1 MTEHKMTGKL
11 SEADILAY
19 MRLSRTEKLEPV
31 PIRIDDL
38 LEQAEAP
45 L

>member
-1 MTEHKMTGKL
+1 MTEHKMTGQL
-11 SEADILAY
+11 FEADILAY
-19 MRLSRTEKLEPV
+19 IRWSRSEKLGQV

>member
-1 MTEHKMTGKL
+1 MTKHKMTGKL

-19 MRLSRTEKLEPV
+19 MRLSRTEKLGRV
-31 PIRIDDL
+31 PISIDDL
-38 LEQAEAP
+38 LEQAEVP